1 MLDTTMAI
9 YPGLAE
15 QAEARG
21 TLANAGRLAAAFRS
35 RGLPVVHAHMSHRE
49 DFAGVVPNS
58 PMTSLS
64 LRNRSMTEGTPQVE
78 PMLEVAPEPSDHV
91 SLRTARLGMW
101 YGTDLDAIFRSLRT
115 ETIVMC
121 GVSTNVA
128 LFGASLG
135 AVDRS
140 YQAVIAEDATAGASA
155 ESHEWMITNTLALL
169 ATITTTDEVIAALG

>member
-1 MLDTTMAI
+1 MVRGLDKGQRPALLISECQRGILDPAMAM

-15 QAEARG
+15 QAAARG
-21 TLANAGRLAAAFRS
+21 TLANAGRLAAAFRA
-35 RGLPVVHAHMSHRE
+35 RGLPVVHAHMAHRE

-64 LRNRSMTEGTPQVE
+64 LRNRSMIAGTPEVDAM
-78 PMLEVAPEPSDHV
+78 PEVAPEASDHV

-101 YGTDLDAIFRSLRT
+101 YGTDLDATFRSLRT

-128 LFGASLG
+128 L
-135 AVDRS
+135 
-140 YQAVIAEDATAGASA
+140 
-155 ESHEWMITNTLALL
+155 
-169 ATITTTDEVIAALG
+169 